1 MSQLF
6 APIRLRSIA
15 VPNRI
20 GMSPMCQYSAQDGL
34 AQDWHFAHYGA
45 RAIGGVGL
53 IVFEATAVAPEG
65 RISPG
70 DLGLWEERQIAPL
83 AGIVR
88 FVRSQGAVPTIQL
101 AHAGRKAS
109 IGRGWETQRAL
120 TDSEGGWPVVAP
132 SAIPFSDV
140 YAMPRALDRADIRRV
155 VGQFAAAAGRAR
167 EAGFQAVEVHAAHGY
182 LLHQFLSPLANRRED
197 EYGGSFDNRTRLL
210 CEVVAAVRGVW
221 PEDLPVLVRLS
232 ATDWAEGGWSPDDTV
247 ALSGKLKDLG
257 VDLIDV
263 SSAGLLPS
271 VAVPAGPGYQT
282 EFAARV
288 RREAGIAVAAVG
300 GITAPAQAD
309 HIIRTGQADM
319 TFLGRELLRDPH
331 WPLSAARALGVAM
344 PWPNAYLRAAPAGTP
359 AR

>member
-70 DLGLWEERQIAPL
+70 DLGLWEERQVAPL

-88 FVRSQGAVPTIQL
+88 FVRAQGAVPTIQL
-101 AHAGRKAS
+101 AHAGRKGS
-109 IGRGWETQRAL
+109 IGRGWEAQRAL
-120 TDSEGGWPVVAP
+120 TTAEGGWPVVAP
-132 SAIPFSDV
+132 SAMPFNDV
-140 YAMPRALDRADIRRV
+140 YAMPRALDRSDIRRV
-155 VGQFAAAAGRAR
+155 VAQFASAAGRAR

-182 LLHQFLSPLANRRED
+182 LLHQFLSPLANRRDD
-197 EYGGSFDNRTRLL
+197 EYGGSFDNRARLL

-232 ATDWAEGGWSPDDTV
+232 ATDWVEGGWSADDTV
-247 ALSGKLKDLG
+247 ALSARLKDLG

-271 VAVPAGPGYQT
+271 VSVPAGPGYQT

-300 GITAPAQAD
+300 AITAPAQAD

-331 WPLSAARALGVAM
+331 WPLSAARALGVAA
-344 PWPNAYLRAAPAGTP
+344 PWPNAYLRAAPAGAP
-359 AR
+359 GR

>member
-70 DLGLWEERQIAPL
+70 DLGLWEERQVAPL

-88 FVRSQGAVPTIQL
+88 FVRAQGAVPTIQL
-101 AHAGRKAS
+101 AHAGRKGS
-109 IGRGWETQRAL
+109 IGRGWEAQRAL
-120 TDSEGGWPVVAP
+120 IASEGGWPVVAP
-132 SAIPFSDV
+132 SAMPFNDV
-140 YAMPRALDRADIRRV
+140 YAMPRALDRSDIRRV
-155 VGQFAAAAGRAR
+155 VAQFASAAGRAR

-182 LLHQFLSPLANRRED
+182 LLHQFLSPLANRRDD
-197 EYGGSFDNRTRLL
+197 EYGGSFDNRARLL

-232 ATDWAEGGWSPDDTV
+232 ATDWVEGGWSADDTV
-247 ALSGKLKDLG
+247 ALSARLKDLG

-271 VAVPAGPGYQT
+271 VSVPAGPGYQT

-300 GITAPAQAD
+300 AITAPAQAE

-331 WPLSAARALGVAM
+331 WPLSAARALGVAA
-344 PWPNAYLRAAPAGTP
+344 PWPNAYLRAAPAG
-359 AR
+359 AAGR